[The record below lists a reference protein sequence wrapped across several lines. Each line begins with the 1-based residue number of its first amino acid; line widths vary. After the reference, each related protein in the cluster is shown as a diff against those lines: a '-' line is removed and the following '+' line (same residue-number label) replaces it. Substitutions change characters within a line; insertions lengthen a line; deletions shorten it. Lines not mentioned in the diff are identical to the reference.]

1 MPPVLLGWLGLL
13 IHVIFPSR
21 PWMLGL
27 NGALLVIAA
36 ERKRDRG
43 NCAQILKFPPVHVT
57 FSHISL
63 HKASQWPH
71 SSSSGQPGAIP
82 NVWDLCV
89 CVCVFQLLSC
99 VQLFVT
105 PMDCSLPGSSVHG
118 ILLERILEYS
128 FHMISQIHNTNMQ
141 NYLTGNK
148 EKNKSLNP
156 LDQHSVLIK
165 FILFPYRHHSP
176 FIL

>member
-13 IHVIFPSR
+13 IHVIFPPRSC
-21 PWMLGL
+21 MLGL
-27 NGALLVIAA
+27 NGALLVIPA

-71 SSSSGQPGAIP
+71 SSSSGQPSAIP

-89 CVCVFQLLSC
+89 CVCVCVLVAQSCLILCDHWTVACPTPLSMK
-99 VQLFVT
+99 VSRQ
-105 PMDCSLPGSSVHG
+105 
-118 ILLERILEYS
+118 EY
-128 FHMISQIHNTNMQ
+128 
-141 NYLTGNK
+141 
-148 EKNKSLNP
+148 
-156 LDQHSVLIK
+156 
-165 FILFPYRHHSP
+165 
-176 FIL
+176 